1 MVTIQTSA
9 GVQEQLP
16 RIQPQQQ
23 VQHVPKKKKPH
34 EAKREQKEQ
43 TAQVLSPKD
52 GSQKQV
58 GPEENTIL
66 SLEINLQADCIF

>member
-1 MVTIQTSA
+1 MVTIQASA

-23 VQHVPKKKKPH
+23 VQHVPKKKKH
-34 EAKREQKEQ
+34 NEAKREQKEQ
-43 TAQVLSPKD
+43 NTQVLSPKD

-58 GPEENTIL
+58 GPEENKISFAGDL
-66 SLEINLQADCIF
+66 YSY